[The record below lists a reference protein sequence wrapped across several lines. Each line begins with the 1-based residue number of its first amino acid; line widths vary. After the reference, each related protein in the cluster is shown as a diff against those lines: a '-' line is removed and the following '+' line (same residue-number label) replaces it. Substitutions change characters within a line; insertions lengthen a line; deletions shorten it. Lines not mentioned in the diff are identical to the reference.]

1 MILMITKK
9 VVGTEKS
16 GVNVWFLAARSLLSQ
31 SIAVIMMMMTRRRM
45 MTMITRRMTMKSM
58 MILLMTLLLQ
68 LLLLLLIRLGSSE
81 FSRPVFP
88 RNQPILINSTVI
100 ADFLSKVLIVLIVL
114 YFLKK
119 DFLLKVQCIICC
131 QLITMVGN
139 TFLHIF

>member
-1 MILMITKK
+1 MTILMITKK

-31 SIAVIMMMMTRRRM
+31 SIAVIMMMIRRR

-68 LLLLLLIRLGSSE
+68 LLLLLLIRFGSSE

-88 RNQPILINSTVI
+88 RNQTILINSTVI
-100 ADFLSKVLIVLIVL
+100 TDFLSKVLILLI
-114 YFLKK
+114 FLKK
-119 DFLLKVQCIICC
+119 STSCEKYNASSVVTEELKPNENGK
-131 QLITMVGN
+131 LSN
-139 TFLHIF
+139 F

>member
-1 MILMITKK
+1 MTILMITKK

-31 SIAVIMMMMTRRRM
+31 SIAIIMMMIRRR

-68 LLLLLLIRLGSSE
+68 LLLLLLIRFGSSE

-88 RNQPILINSTVI
+88 RNQTILINSTVI
-100 ADFLSKVLIVLIVL
+100 TDFLSKVLILLI
-114 YFLKK
+114 F
-119 DFLLKVQCIICC
+119 
-131 QLITMVGN
+131 
-139 TFLHIF
+139 

>member
-1 MILMITKK
+1 MITKK

-100 ADFLSKVLIVLIVL
+100 ADFLSKVLIVLI
-114 YFLKK
+114 YFFKSTSCEKYNASSVVTEELKTNENGK
-119 DFLLKVQCIICC
+119 LSNFC
-131 QLITMVGN
+131 
-139 TFLHIF
+139 